1 MADPILR
8 VDNLSKI
15 FDVTRGLFRR
25 KVGEVPAVADVS
37 FQILPGEILGL
48 VGESGCGKTTTGR
61 TIMRGVEPT
70 GGHVYYQPAGRD
82 AIDLPELTP
91 KELKAARRE
100 IRMIFQDPYSSL
112 NPRMNVM
119 EIVSESLTINN
130 LVSSRGEI
138 EDLVADMMR
147 NVGLDPMY
155 MRRFPHAFSGGQRQ
169 RIAIARALVVKP
181 KIVIA
186 DEPVSALDVSIQA
199 QILNLLRR
207 LKQEMGLTYLFIAH
221 NLAVVEHMCDRV
233 AVMYLGHIVEIAR
246 TRRLFHEPKHPYTE
260 ALLGAVPIPDPKH
273 KRKRIILQ
281 GEVADIMN
289 LPSGCHFHPRCRYAQ
304 DVCKSDP
311 PPLLDVSGEYEGAH
325 QAACHFRDELSLRG
339 VGE

>member
-1 MADPILR
+1 MNNPILQ
-8 VDNLSKI
+8 VEHLHTV
-15 FDVTRGLFRR
+15 FDITRGFFRR
-25 KVGEVPAVADVS
+25 KAGSVPAVSDVS
-37 FQILPGEILGL
+37 FQIFPGEILGL

-61 TIMRGVEPT
+61 TILRGVEPRSGRILYSPD
-70 GGHVYYQPAGRD
+70 GGNP
-82 AIDLPELTP
+82 IDIVLAESN
-91 KELKAARRE
+91 ELKAIRRD

-119 EIVSESLTINN
+119 EIVSEALVINR
-130 LVSSRGEI
+130 LVGNRAEI
-138 EDLVADMMR
+138 EERVADILTH
-147 NVGLDPMY
+147 VGLDPMY

-169 RIAIARALVVKP
+169 RIAIARALIVEP

-207 LKQEMGLTYLFIAH
+207 LKNEMQLTYLFVAH

-233 AVMYLGHIVEIAR
+233 AVMYLGKIVEISTTQR
-246 TRRLFHEPKHPYTE
+246 IFHVPKHPYTE

-273 KRKRIILQ
+273 KRKRIILK

-289 LPSGCHFHPRCRYAQ
+289 LPDGCHFHPRCEYAKEICREK
-304 DVCKSDP
+304 VP
-311 PPLLDVSGEYEGAH
+311 ELLPVEDAGGTVHFAS
-325 QAACHFRDELSLRG
+325 CHFAN
-339 VGE
+339 

>member
-1 MADPILR
+1 MSDPILR
-8 VDNLSKI
+8 LEHMSKT
-15 FDVTRGLFRR
+15 FDITRGFLRR
-25 KVGEVPAVADVS
+25 KVGSIPAVADVS
-37 FQILPGEILGL
+37 FHILPGEILGL

-61 TIMRGVEPT
+61 AILRGVEPS
-70 GGHVYYQPAGRD
+70 GGNVWYYGHGGDPVD
-82 AIDLPELTP
+82 IP
-91 KELKAARRE
+91 KLDTNGLKAIRRD

-119 EIVSESLTINN
+119 EIVSESLTINK
-130 LVSSRGEI
+130 LVKNKSEI
-138 EDLVADMMR
+138 EGLVAEMLSH
-147 NVGLDPMY
+147 VGLDPMY

-207 LKQEMGLTYLFIAH
+207 LKSEMQLTYLFIAH

-233 AVMYLGHIVEIAR
+233 AVMYLGKIVELATTKR
-246 TRRLFHEPKHPYTE
+246 VFHVPKHPYTE
-260 ALLGAVPIPDPKH
+260 ALLGAVPIPDPKN
-273 KRKRIILQ
+273 KRKRIILK
-281 GEVADIMN
+281 GEVADISN
-289 LPSGCHFHPRCRYAQ
+289 LPKGCHFHPRCRYAQ
-304 DVCKSDP
+304 DVCSETAPVLATVAGD
-311 PPLLDVSGEYEGAH
+311 YEGAH
-325 QAACHFRDELSLRG
+325 QVACHFADQLTLRG